1 MQELREFR
9 REILDKSKERM
20 PIDTYFTCSSD
31 LIAPFMNS
39 AKGRDGLTFGKNV
52 NFMGRSGVK
61 VLAGGL
67 RVAFMSGVDCDL
79 LGSEV

>member
-1 MQELREFR
+1 
-9 REILDKSKERM
+9 M
-20 PIDTYFTCSSD
+20 PIDTYFTCSSE

-39 AKGRDGLTFGKNV
+39 AKGRDGLTFGQNV